1 MASPHSLVVI
11 DGSHGE
17 GGGALLRT
25 ALTMAS
31 VTEQAVRINS
41 VRGGTKFPGLDA
53 EDMTVIRALAA
64 MCDAETTGI
73 ELGSNAISF
82 LPTRRPKGLT
92 GQIEAFRNETQRGP
106 NACVVLSTLLPV
118 LARSGVY
125 SSVVG
130 EGETFGGNALSYDYF
145 ANVTIPALKR
155 AGLYAYPELL
165 HAGFGRES
173 KGQVALD
180 VEPSALNG
188 ISWVDRGKLQS
199 VKAIVSTAQLPSPVG
214 ERAVSHLKRLAQ
226 NSGVSIV
233 VEHIEVGA
241 RTPGIYVTAWANYDR
256 AVGGGAAM
264 GARGI
269 RAETLAQHAF
279 EEMYEWMATSGT
291 VDPFLADQ
299 LLLPLVLADGE
310 SAFSVSRLTPRFLTC
325 AWVIKQF
332 APIHITI
339 RGAENGPGTVTIK
352 R

>member
-1 MASPHSLVVI
+1 MASQHALVII

-25 ALTMAS
+25 ALAMAS
-31 VTEQAVRINS
+31 LTEQAVRINS

-53 EDMTVIRALAA
+53 EDITVIRALAG
-64 MCDAETTGI
+64 MCEAETTGV
-73 ELGSNAISF
+73 ELGSNSISF
-82 LPTRRPKGLT
+82 LPTSRPKGLT
-92 GQIEAFRNETQRGP
+92 GEVESFRNETQRGP

-118 LARSGVY
+118 LAKSGVY
-125 SSVVG
+125 SSVVC
-130 EGETFGGNALSYDYF
+130 EGETFGSNALSYDYF
-145 ANVTIPALKR
+145 ANVTTPALKR
-155 AGLYAYPELL
+155 AGLYAFPELL

-188 ISWVDRGKLQS
+188 LTWSDRGRLQS
-199 VKAIVSTAQLPSPVG
+199 VKAIISTAQLPSTVG

-226 NSGVSIV
+226 NSGISIET
-233 VEHIEVGA
+233 EHLEVGA
-241 RTPGIYVTAWANYDR
+241 RMPGIYVTAWATYDR
-256 AVGGGAAM
+256 GVGGGAAM
-264 GARGI
+264 GSRGI

-279 EEMYEWMATSGT
+279 EEMYQWMSTSGT

-299 LLLPLVLADGE
+299 LLLPLVLAEGE
-310 SAFSVSRLTPRFLTC
+310 SVFSVSRLTPRFLTC